1 MLEAFGKGASEDIEA
16 AKDLIYTA
24 MTYDPDK
31 LQEAGSGS
39 GVTGTSPPESPTRA
53 RVSPQ
58 RRLRIR
64 CL

>member
-31 LQEAGSGS
+31 LQEAGSG
-39 GVTGTSPPESPTRA
+39 VTGTSPPESPTRA